1 MPDGGQVGGGVQVG
15 PARGLD
21 DQRGDFGLSSGLV
34 TALLG
39 TFLLGLAVESG
50 LRASDH
56 VEGTKAWESAA
67 ATAVG
72 LVVFAPVAGF
82 LARVRPAPGFFLR
95 SPLRLAGALPGPAVR
110 GLAGRFHLALPP
122 PSNPPA
128 RLRPTVL
135 CRGVTG

>member
-1 MPDGGQVGGGVQVG
+1 M
-15 PARGLD
+15 D

-50 LRASDH
+50 PRASDH

-95 SPLRLAGALPGPAVR
+95 SPLRWRERSPALLYAAWLAGFIWLYR
-110 GLAGRFHLALPP
+110 PP
-122 PSNPPA
+122 LIHPPA
-128 RLRPTVL
+128 YDRPCSVA
-135 CRGVTG
+135 V